1 MRERRRITNDEP
13 KLCVSLNRCH
23 SGACKTRLLSA
34 HLIKSMLNER
44 RKKTHNQAAELN
56 EQNRLNV
63 MLIWWKMLTVRRLL
77 SAFRT
82 TENYQNIN
90 VIIARYSMC
99 DKHVRRHNLR
109 QYFGTFSKIT
119 QTPFHT
125 TKKII
130 MDNLGNDPKVP
141 TKRYP
146 CE

>member
-1 MRERRRITNDEP
+1 
-13 KLCVSLNRCH
+13 
-23 SGACKTRLLSA
+23 
-34 HLIKSMLNER
+34 
-44 RKKTHNQAAELN
+44 
-56 EQNRLNV
+56 
-63 MLIWWKMLTVRRLL
+63 
-77 SAFRT
+77 
-82 TENYQNIN
+82 
-90 VIIARYSMC
+90 MC

-130 MDNLGNDPKVP
+130 IMDNLGNDPKVP